1 MGSMSSKT
9 DLRLKKEV
17 EKWLE
22 KIEKEIK
29 NVKIL
34 GKTRSD
40 FLKNINAYIKD
51 CKYFLGR
58 GDLIRAFEAVIWAWA
73 WLEIGKELKVLS

>member
-1 MGSMSSKT
+1 
-9 DLRLKKEV
+9 
-17 EKWLE
+17 
-22 KIEKEIK
+22 
-29 NVKIL
+29 VKIL